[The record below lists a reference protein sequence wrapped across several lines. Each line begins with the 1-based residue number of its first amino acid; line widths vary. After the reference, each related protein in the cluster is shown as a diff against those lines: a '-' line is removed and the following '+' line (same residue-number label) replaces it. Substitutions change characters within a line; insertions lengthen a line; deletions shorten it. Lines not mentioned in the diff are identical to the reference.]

1 VNSSPAWQHVQSFV
15 LTGSCFLV
23 STYIREVGFDFFQP
37 FFWKAVS
44 KPPMQVAG
52 TAMTQSDR
60 TWNPQ
65 AVGAA
70 VLIPAHNASSTIGST
85 LEALQCNPELD
96 LIKAVIVL
104 DDASSDGTADLA
116 KAAWQSSVP
125 MEVWTNGRNEGQWK
139 TTNAG
144 LMRLSAQWVFIL
156 HADDL
161 VKPNWISLYL
171 NAMKFCPDD
180 VATICS
186 SYDTWDPE
194 SNQIDPG
201 EECPGDP
208 NVLVSGTRESIIDT
222 LNRGCWWHISGCAIR
237 TRAFH
242 QVGGFQSDMPYSG
255 DLEWLLR
262 CLASGFS
269 VLYIPRSTMLYRQHS
284 RSVSSNS
291 LRRGLDIEE
300 KIRLFRTYQK
310 RGYLSP
316 NEYRRKLSSLI
327 WRISRRVLARAL
339 RRDSIGLGCH
349 ARLLGRTLVRYLS
362 DRC

>member
-1 VNSSPAWQHVQSFV
+1 MICTFPDSWILQPAWQHVQSSS
-15 LTGSCFLV
+15 TGCCFQV
-23 STYIREVGFDFFQP
+23 STYIRGVGFRFLPNLSFS
-37 FFWKAVS
+37 KAVS
-44 KPPMQVAG
+44 KPSMQVAG

-125 MEVWTNGRNEGQWK
+125 MEVWTNSNEGNGRQL
-139 TTNAG
+139 TPS

-156 HADDL
+156 HADDV

-269 VLYIPRSTMLYRQHS
+269 CCTFRAPRCCIDNTPGRYPRILSRQWFGH
-284 RSVSSNS
+284 
-291 LRRGLDIEE
+291 
-300 KIRLFRTYQK
+300 
-310 RGYLSP
+310 
-316 NEYRRKLSSLI
+316 
-327 WRISRRVLARAL
+327 
-339 RRDSIGLGCH
+339 
-349 ARLLGRTLVRYLS
+349 
-362 DRC
+362 